1 MKYLMVSSE
10 TGNQITFLGL
20 KDYRTYGKFNLNGF
34 GPTKALRWKNSIIA
48 ISKQRGELSFVNRQ
62 IDKFKTYYIGPYLT
76 DFLIVDSKSF
86 LLSGDS
92 NKLIIFDNNQREIEY
107 MLETANLPL
116 NIDYMQDEIM
126 VTNYESKEIEI
137 FSLTSREK
145 KLSIKNEKHPFKSM
159 FIENGRYIMSI
170 EGFEQYEQG
179 TIYIYDSKNGNK
191 LENYKTCNAPVDF
204 YYKDGLCYVCDYFSD
219 SLWEINLTNKESRKI
234 PINNFTPNNIAG
246 FEGKLLI
253 CSEKYNKIIEIH
265 GSEIK
270 SINVPSPRRIDLF

>member
-191 LENYKTCNAPVDF
+191 LENYKTCNAPVDS